1 VILGV
6 ILALAA
12 AVTYN
17 AGLILEK
24 RALSALPAISLRRLG
39 ALFRVLCCSPGWL
52 AGFGVVGVGL
62 VCQVGALSLVPLSV
76 AQPMQLAGL
85 ALLVVFSH
93 SFLKERA
100 TPREWAGLGVLAVSL
115 LLICLSLEPS
125 RDKLGVEAHNGS
137 MIVLALG
144 TVFVGIAASMM
155 AVRGG
160 RTAPEVLYGCA
171 AGLMYG
177 VAGLQ
182 TKGVAGFLSQDSGSV
197 ITRTLHS
204 PYPYVYVVASA
215 AGLVL
220 FQTGLQRGRASI
232 VVPVATVVGNVYTV
246 VAGTIA
252 FDEPLPQDPV
262 RLVLRVVGFLVATTV
277 VLVLPRQPE
286 ATPGPLKLDSLDVV

>member
-1 VILGV
+1 MILGV

-24 RALSALPAISLRRLG
+24 RALTALPPISLRRIDGL
-39 ALFRVLCCSPGWL
+39 LRVLCGSPGWL
-52 AGFGVVGVGL
+52 AGFAVVGVGL
-62 VCQVGALSLVPLSV
+62 VCQIGALSLVPLSV
-76 AQPMQLAGL
+76 AQPIQLAGL

-100 TPREWAGLGVLAVSL
+100 TAREWAGLGVLAVSL
-115 LLICLSLEPS
+115 LLICFSLQPS
-125 RDKLGVEAHNGS
+125 HDKVGVEAHNGA
-137 MIVLALG
+137 MLILAFG
-144 TVFVGIAASMM
+144 TVLVGLAASLM

-182 TKGVAGFLSQDSGSV
+182 TKGVAGFLAQGSGSLV
-197 ITRTLHS
+197 SRTLDS

-262 RLVLRVVGFLVATTV
+262 RLALRLVGFLVATTV
-277 VLVLPRQPE
+277 VLMLPRQPE
-286 ATPGPLKLDSLDVV
+286 PVPGPLQLDPLP